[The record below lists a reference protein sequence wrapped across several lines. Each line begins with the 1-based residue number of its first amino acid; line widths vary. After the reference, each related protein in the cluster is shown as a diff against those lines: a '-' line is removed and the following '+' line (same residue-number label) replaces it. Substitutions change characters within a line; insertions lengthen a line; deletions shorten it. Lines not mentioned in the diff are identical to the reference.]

1 MKKMIFLYIVNY
13 ADESESAILAINT
26 FLKDLKNNNP
36 KIRGLALRSLCSLKF
51 KGAYEY
57 FANSL
62 YDSLKDSHPYVR
74 KTAVMALLKVY
85 HLNPKLIT
93 EKDIDTL
100 YEMIKDKDPLVVMN
114 TLYVLNEILKK
125 EGGIAISGKMI
136 IHLLNILKE
145 FNEWGQNIVLELASR
160 YTPKDEEQLYSIL
173 NVLEDKLKH
182 SSAAIVLACTR
193 VFIYFTKENDFI
205 YGQVLKRLRDPLVTL
220 LASGEI
226 SGNNEMSY
234 VILSHIYII
243 ILKGGRSLF
252 AEIYKKFF
260 VKFEEPL
267 YIKKLKLEIL
277 VQIANEYNYMDILN
291 EMEEYVNDVNS
302 TFAKHTIRKIGSLGL
317 RVDSALKQIVGL
329 LQSLLHRNVDYI
341 VAETLTVLQ
350 NILRKYPDVIQE
362 FIKFLEPSIAVIEND
377 RKGLSALIWILG
389 EFGDKVENAPYIIEN
404 LLDNFSNDIQSS
416 EIIYSLLLS
425 GCKLFFKTP
434 GEMQMILGRIFEMI
448 LKNYM
453 DVDLRDRT
461 YYYYNLM
468 EKDIELAEQI
478 ICGQSGSAVEN
489 FYHDLDEENLDQIYS
504 QFNTLSVIY
513 SKAEEKFI
521 KSHTL
526 EDGDVSLKKKNYD
539 NMYDEN
545 EQLNVNGREGSY
557 MLKNSN
563 DMQGQGLIHT
573 QQQQLNKMS
582 LIDTNDL
589 IGIGSSNNSNK
600 SVSTNFTSSNH
611 PNLDE
616 EQYQNMWMN
625 TQHR

>member
-1 MKKMIFLYIVNY
+1 
-13 ADESESAILAINT
+13 
-26 FLKDLKNNNP
+26 
-36 KIRGLALRSLCSLKF
+36 
-51 KGAYEY
+51 
-57 FANSL
+57 L

-145 FNEWGQNIVLELASR
+145 FNEWGQNIILELVSR

-193 VFIYFTKENDFI
+193 VFINFTKDNDFI
-205 YGQVLKRLRDPLVTL
+205 YGQVLKRLRDPFITL
-220 LASGEI
+220 MTSGEI

-234 VILSHIYII
+234 VILSHINII
-243 ILKGGRSLF
+243 INKGGRSIF

-277 VQIANEYNYMDILN
+277 VQVANEFNYIDILN

-302 TFAKHTIRKIGSLGL
+302 TFSKHTIQKIGSLGL
-317 RVDSALKQIVGL
+317 RVDSALKNIVNL
-329 LQSLLHRNVDYI
+329 LQSLLMRNVDYI
-341 VAETLTVLQ
+341 VAETLSVLQ
-350 NILRKYPDVIQE
+350 SLLRKYPDIIKE
-362 FIKFLEPSIAVIEND
+362 FIRFLEPALLVVENE
-377 RKGLSALIWILG
+377 RTGLAALIWIIG
-389 EFGDKVENAPYIIEN
+389 EFGNHLENSPYILEN
-404 LLDNFSNDIQSS
+404 LLDNFSNDIQPPQ
-416 EIIYSLLLS
+416 IVYAFLLAC
-425 GCKLFFKTP
+425 CKMFFKSP
-434 GEMQMILGRIFEMI
+434 GEMQIILGRVFEMV
-448 LKNYM
+448 LRNYH

-461 YYYYNLM
+461 YYFYNLM
-468 EKDIELAEQI
+468 GKNIDLAESI
-478 ICGQSGSAVEN
+478 ICGEGAYVDN
-489 FYHDLDEENLDQIYS
+489 LIYDKDDENLEQIYS

-513 SKAEEKFI
+513 SKPEEKFL
-521 KSHTL
+521 KSSTL
-526 EDGDVSLKKKNYD
+526 EDGDMSIKKKNYD

-545 EQLNVNGREGSY
+545 EQLNI
-557 MLKNSN
+557 NSN
-563 DMQGQGLIHT
+563 ANNKGYLQETNKTNVINNDILGL
-573 QQQQLNKMS
+573 
-582 LIDTNDL
+582 
-589 IGIGSSNNSNK
+589 GNNSR
-600 SVSTNFTSSNH
+600 VSTNSGLLTANFTSTNY
-611 PNLDE
+611 PIIAE
-616 EQYQNMWMN
+616 EQYQDMWMN
-625 TQHR
+625 TSNR